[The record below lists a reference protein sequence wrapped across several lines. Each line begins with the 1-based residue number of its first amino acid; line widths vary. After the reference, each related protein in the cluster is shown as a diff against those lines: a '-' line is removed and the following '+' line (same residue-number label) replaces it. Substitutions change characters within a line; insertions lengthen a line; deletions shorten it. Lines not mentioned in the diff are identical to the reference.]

1 MMAGERR
8 RSPRKDRETLSVRS
22 AGGVIFDDRGQVLLL
37 RRVGEGTW
45 CFPKGH
51 IEPGESPQAAAARE
65 IREECGLDVE
75 IGRRV
80 AEIGYTFYFPPEDV
94 NHDKRVVYFLANP
107 IGGVV
112 KLEDRF
118 DASRWVP
125 PGRAFR
131 MLPYRNDKTVLRAAL
146 KARKARRRT

>member
-1 MMAGERR
+1 MARGTRP
-8 RSPRKDRETLSVRS
+8 SPRKDRKTVDVRS
-22 AGGVIFDDRGQVLLL
+22 AGGVIFDDRGRVLLL

-51 IEPGESPQAAAARE
+51 IESGESPQAAAARE

-125 PGRAFR
+125 PERAFH
-131 MLPYRNDKTVLRAAL
+131 MLPYPNDKTVLRAAL
-146 KARKARRRT
+146 NARKSRRRS

>member
-1 MMAGERR
+1 MTRASRPR
-8 RSPRKDRETLSVRS
+8 TRSDRATVSVRS
-22 AGGVIFDDRGQVLLL
+22 AGGVIFNPRGQVLLL
-37 RRVGEGTW
+37 RRAGEGSW

-65 IREECGLDVE
+65 VREECGLDVE

-80 AEIGYTFYFPPEDV
+80 AEIGYTFYSAIEDV
-94 NHDKRVVYFLANP
+94 NQDKRVVYFLAEP

-112 KLEDRF
+112 TLEDRF
-118 DASRWVP
+118 DGWRWIAP
-125 PGRAFR
+125 SKGFA

-146 KARKARRRT
+146 KLRKATRRR

>member
-1 MMAGERR
+1 MARGTRP
-8 RSPRKDRETLSVRS
+8 SPRKDRETVDVRS

-51 IEPGESPQAAAARE
+51 IESGESPQAAAARE
-65 IREECGLDVE
+65 IREECGLEVE

-80 AEIGYTFYFPPEDV
+80 AEIGYTFYFPPENV

-112 KLEDRF
+112 TLEDRF
-118 DASRWVP
+118 DGSQWVP
-125 PGRAFR
+125 PGQALG

-146 KARKARRRT
+146 KVRKATRRS